1 MVFCVW
7 INWIKNVYQTNILNP
22 IIITCILTKGLEPH
36 TYGYKHRCVYKK
48 NKLEIENKKNIK
60 VTQNQLQKGPKH
72 LVWLKLGMRCQK
84 TEKNTLL

>member
-1 MVFCVW
+1 
-7 INWIKNVYQTNILNP
+7 
-22 IIITCILTKGLEPH
+22 
-36 TYGYKHRCVYKK
+36 VYKK